1 MKTGYEISYDD
12 FRYLLTDAE
21 YSKAMAPLITG
32 WFACEVV
39 PASDGFTLLDIQG
52 GVMNPRQVYDEI
64 QADAERQYTLYQA
77 AMTLWR

>member
-21 YSKAMAPLITG
+21 YRKDIAPLITG
-32 WFACEVV
+32 WFACKVV
-39 PASDGFTLLDIQG
+39 PANDGFTLLDAQG
-52 GVMNPRQVYDEI
+52 AAMNQRQVYDEI
-64 QADAERQYTLYQA
+64 QADRERQYTLYQA